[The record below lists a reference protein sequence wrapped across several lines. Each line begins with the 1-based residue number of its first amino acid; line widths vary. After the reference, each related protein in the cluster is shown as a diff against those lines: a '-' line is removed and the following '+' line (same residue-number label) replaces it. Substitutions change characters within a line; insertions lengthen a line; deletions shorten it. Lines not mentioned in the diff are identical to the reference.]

1 MSDELRC
8 GTTLCCCCCCS
19 YVQEAVHAL
28 RLPPRGPPMLRL
40 AAPVDVPGPET
51 MKQLYGVG
59 GDDAAVTPT
68 TLLPDSPARQPE
80 GAGGWG
86 HSHRQ
91 FGRAGAGD
99 RQERHVGDQHLLGE
113 ERDDDQHHGRRRELH
128 AHLGRTH
135 DGGQHTAAESRDS
148 AGNLTHMDTMDLLF
162 PSHTPTSPP
171 MEATMAGD
179 GP

>member
-8 GTTLCCCCCCS
+8 GTTLCCCCCS
-19 YVQEAVHAL
+19 YVQETVHAL

-68 TLLPDSPARQPE
+68 TLLPDSPRAL
-80 GAGGWG
+80 AGGG
-86 HSHRQ
+86 TVTGSLDEQGLATARSGMSAINIFSARSVMTTNTMAGGESFMLTSVARTTGGSTRQ
-91 FGRAGAGD
+91 
-99 RQERHVGDQHLLGE
+99 L
-113 ERDDDQHHGRRRELH
+113 
-128 AHLGRTH
+128 
-135 DGGQHTAAESRDS
+135 ESRDS

-171 MEATMAGD
+171 MEEATMAGD